1 MVRKYYSRRKKVTYN
16 KFGLSHIKVT
26 QTWQKHR
33 LRAINRVMGMER
45 DYKRLNRNSL
55 WLGNELQKGYYF
67 DEYQKI
73 LNSTAINKQQY
84 KGVNFG

>member
-26 QTWQKHR
+26 QKWQQQR
-33 LRAINRVMGMER
+33 LNAINRIMHMET
-45 DYKRLNRNSL
+45 DHKNRNNL

-84 KGVNFG
+84 KGVNYGEF